1 MNKKNW
7 EEQKKRYAMF
17 LREEGDFSCP
27 YFWHEENEM
36 KNEKE
41 AFDLI
46 KGLNQEKERAFLWE
60 ETSDFSCSQ
69 YRTKTYQN
77 IRLLALEW
85 AKNGNREGMENWLS
99 DIIGAFDWM
108 AKYGYQEGM
117 EQTDNWWDWQI
128 GIPLALLDCCFLLRK
143 ELGEERIKQ
152 ACKTVEYFS
161 GRKTLTNPIFTGANL
176 VWTAMISAM
185 CGLLMEEE
193 EEIKEAK
200 NAALKELH
208 FVENGDGFY
217 RDGSFIQHEKLA
229 YTGGYGISFLDQ
241 MSRMMVLLY
250 GTFYAFTREEYG
262 MLCYF
267 LEHAFFP
274 VTVDGQIM
282 DMVCGREISRYFMKE
297 NQAGKQLMDSMWR
310 MACCVDMETSKWLL
324 DRVEAWIHK
333 ANRPTQFVYF
343 DHMDRAV
350 CRRETYSAGLALYSS
365 RIENYEAINDENK
378 RGYHTGSGMLYLYP
392 NGKNDY
398 EGAFWCTAD
407 MDYLPG
413 TTVIA
418 ASRPS
423 HQHVQKSSFV
433 GGAGLGTC
441 GAVGMEVE
449 EDAFHVRKSW
459 FFFDDSIVCLG
470 NDMVCRQGTL
480 QTTVENRRF
489 PEKEMESGENELWE
503 EKVEG
508 KTKWLYSRV
517 IDEKDGRGVYFIK
530 PASIKTKNELRRGSW
545 TDINGCSPL
554 DTVYQERYLKV
565 WMNHNGR
572 DEEENEYAYVI
583 YPVVQK
589 NDLMEREKDI
599 ELLTFDAGMHA
610 VWQKR
615 ENRLAGVCWDVLG
628 GNVTFQID
636 QYKKVC
642 LRFFGPAVFVLE
654 ICNECIKISAKNPMN
669 VLEPVSLE
677 LEGGIKGEIVSGAT
691 WRDGMESVKETP
703 GSDGYS
709 SE

>member
-17 LREEGDFSCP
+17 LVEEGDFSCP
-27 YFWHEENEM
+27 YSWHEEKEK

-41 AFDLI
+41 ASDLI
-46 KGLNQEKERAFLWE
+46 RGLNREKERAFLWE
-60 ETSDFSCSQ
+60 EASDFSRSQ

-85 AKNGNREGMENWLS
+85 VKKGNREGMESWLS
-99 DIIGAFDWM
+99 DIIEAFDWM
-108 AKYGYQEGM
+108 AKYGYREGM

-128 GIPLALLDCCFLLRK
+128 GVPLALLDCCFLLRE
-143 ELGEERIKQ
+143 ELGKERIQQ

-200 NAALKELH
+200 NSAWKELH
-208 FVENGDGFY
+208 FVEKGDGFY

-250 GTFYAFTREEYG
+250 GTSYGFTKEEYG
-262 MLCYF
+262 VTCYF

-297 NQAGKQLMDSMWR
+297 NQAGRQLMDSMWR
-310 MACCVDMETSKWLL
+310 MACCVDPETSKWLL
-324 DRVEAWIHK
+324 DRVETWIHK
-333 ANRPTQFVYF
+333 ENRPTQFVYF

-350 CRRETYSAGLALYSS
+350 CRREKYSAGLALYSS
-365 RIENYEAINDENK
+365 RIQNYEAINDEN
-378 RGYHTGSGMLYLYP
+378 RLGYHTGSGMLYLYP
-392 NGKNDY
+392 DGKNDY

-407 MDYLPG
+407 MNYLPG

-423 HQHVQKSSFV
+423 HLHVQKSSFV
-433 GGAGLGTC
+433 GGIGLGIC
-441 GAVGMEVE
+441 GAVAMEVE
-449 EDAFHVRKSW
+449 EEEFHVRKSW
-459 FFFDDSIVCLG
+459 FFFEDSIVCLG
-470 NDMVCRQGTL
+470 NDMVCRGGIL

-489 PEKEMESGENELWE
+489 AEEEEGRGENELWE
-503 EKVEG
+503 EKIEG
-508 KTKWLYSRV
+508 KTKRLYSRV
-517 IDEKDGRGVYFIK
+517 KDENDGRGIHFLK
-530 PASIKTKNELRRGSW
+530 PARIQVQKELRSGTW
-545 TDINGCSPL
+545 ADINGCSPL

-565 WMNHNGR
+565 WMNHSGS
-572 DEEENEYAYVI
+572 DGEEDEYAYVI
-583 YPVVQK
+583 YPVIQK
-589 NDLMEREKDI
+589 NDLIEREWDI
-599 ELLTFDAGMHA
+599 ELVTFDAGMHA

-615 ENRLAGVCWDVLG
+615 ENRIAGVCW
-628 GNVTFQID
+628 NVTGGQIIFEGR
-636 QYKKVC
+636 QKEKIS
-642 LRFFGPAVFVLE
+642 LRFFGPAVFILE
-654 ICNECIKISAKNPMN
+654 ICEDSIKISAKNPVDVWN
-669 VLEPVSLE
+669 PVVIE
-677 LEGGIKGEIVSGAT
+677 LVGGIKGEIVSGAT
-691 WRDGMESVKETP
+691 WRDRMEPNKKIA
-703 GSDGYS
+703 GSERHS
-709 SE
+709 IE